1 MSRFPDRFARAVGR
15 VVLVAAALG
24 ATYAAEPPASPAAD
38 FLPGCLALIK
48 QGRHEDARQLL
59 EPAVAQRPDWAEAHV
74 YLALTYLE
82 EKRWESARAL
92 LETALVLDPKL
103 HTARVPYGWCLY
115 YLGELEAARTQFEAY
130 LKLRP
135 DYIDAVFALGLIDF
149 DRDELD
155 AAIRS
160 FRHVSVLADERGD
173 AARGSLA
180 HMRLADVYLR
190 RDNLSRAK
198 LELKR
203 AIRFNPEAT
212 KAYFKMAHL
221 LSLTGDDEGADAA
234 RRKYDELKARAAEVD
249 PRVDPPGMQ

>member
-1 MSRFPDRFARAVGR
+1 MPHMSRIPDRFARAAGR
-15 VVLVAAALG
+15 GVLVAAALG
-24 ATYAAEPPASPAAD
+24 ATYAADPPADPSAD
-38 FLPGCLALIK
+38 FLPGCFALIK
-48 QGRHEDARQLL
+48 QGRHEAARELL
-59 EPAVAQRPDWAEAHV
+59 EPAVLERPDWAEARV
-74 YLALTYLE
+74 FLALTYVE
-82 EKRWESARAL
+82 EKRWETARVL
-92 LETALVLDPKL
+92 LETALGLDPEL

-115 YLGELEAARTQFEAY
+115 YLGELDAARSQFEAY

-160 FRHVSVLADERGD
+160 FRQVSVLADERGD

-180 HMRLADVYLR
+180 HLRLADVYLR

-221 LSLTGDDEGADAA
+221 LRLTGDDEGADAA
-234 RRKYDELKARAAEVD
+234 RRKYDEVKARAAE
-249 PRVDPPGMQ
+249 PGPPGMR